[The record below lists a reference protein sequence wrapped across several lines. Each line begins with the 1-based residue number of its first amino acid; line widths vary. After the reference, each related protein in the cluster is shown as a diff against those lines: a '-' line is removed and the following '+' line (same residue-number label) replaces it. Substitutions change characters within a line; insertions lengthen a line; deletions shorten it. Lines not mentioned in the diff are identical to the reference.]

1 MYIKELEI
9 DNFKSCANKVT
20 IPFLPG
26 FTSIAGP
33 NGSGKSNIIDSILF
47 CLGFSTKKEIRAD
60 SLSDFVS
67 TYTKRDD
74 ASVKITFAD
83 EQTNTDMAIERR
95 IKKTNQGYISSYYLD
110 GKAASHMEILEKLLK
125 YNVSPDSYN
134 VVMQSEVTKITGYT
148 PWNRRKIIDDIAGVS
163 DFDRKIE
170 QATKELD
177 IVENRVKD
185 AGIILEEV
193 NIRLESLKGQREEAL
208 KYQKLKEEK
217 TKYESQIS
225 TVKYFDIK
233 NSLER
238 VHENILETNKDKKQK
253 ENELNKSQ
261 EQLDITKNKLQELSE
276 LVKQKGEDEQ
286 LKTKGQIE
294 ALKSDI
300 NTKKNA
306 IELIDKQ
313 VENNK
318 IAIENAKENIITIN
332 EQIDDAKLRIDN
344 KKDEIKSLEKNI
356 EHEKAELDEVFKKI
370 AATSDENDSNMQ
382 RRNDLR
388 KQLEDK
394 KDEETNILKEI
405 IPLEESVRRLTQDI
419 DTANDIINNFDKNN
433 EEKLIDKDKV
443 DVEIEELNKTLKDYE
458 IMQKN
463 AREDL
468 DKTKNS
474 IDEVNTNI
482 NLAYRAVSKL
492 EAQQQMANDF
502 INKAVDCV
510 MQADIDGVHA
520 PLAQLGKVE
529 GEYATA
535 LEIAMGGRMASV
547 VVEDEEVAGICID
560 VLKNAR
566 AGRATFLP
574 LNKIKRAPNNLKAPN
589 INGVIDFAI
598 NLIDFDETYRDA
610 FFHSLGETLVVE
622 DRNTAQKLIGKYRMV
637 DLEGTMYEKSAA
649 ITGGS
654 INQNRIRFSSSE
666 SNELDKALS
675 KLRDFQD
682 RAEKLDRRKK
692 EIEDKLD
699 RIRLDYSSTMSEV
712 NKKQMLQNNLASE
725 ISKAKDI
732 LEEKK
737 NFVEV
742 YSPELEENKK
752 KLDSLKK
759 NQVKQQEAITKIENE
774 IKEVEE
780 SIPENELKELDDLK
794 ESIDFQI
801 RKYNSDIIQANSDI
815 NNIKNEISF
824 KEQAI
829 EAQNAQIERLT
840 NDNKNFAID
849 KKLNLEQIEQIQG
862 KIDELSEK
870 VKEIDGKLKE
880 LQEERDKVQNEV
892 LELQNQKSNLTANLE
907 RLQENI
913 EALKGRRKDLE
924 IDLDVIRNELV
935 EAGYQ
940 VASLQPVDISTE
952 DLMKAIAK
960 IEKKIED
967 LGNVNM
973 MAIQEYDDVSTRQQE
988 LKEKIDTLSNERKE
1002 IMERMQGYEGM
1013 KRKSFLEAYEKINN
1027 NFKEICAELFDGT
1040 GSLVLENTI
1049 DPLAGGLTIKA
1060 QFRNKDEAKKLTG
1073 LSGGEKSLTA
1083 LAFVF
1088 AIQRYLP
1095 APFYALDEPDAS
1107 LDTIN
1112 VTKLAKMVQ
1121 KQSKNTQFIVVTHK
1135 KPMIESANRTIGV
1148 TQGNNGV
1155 TKITG
1160 IKLSDE

>member
-67 TYTKRDD
+67 YHTKRND
-74 ASVKITFAD
+74 ASVKIVFGD
-83 EQTNTDMAIERR
+83 EQNNSIMTVERK
-95 IKKTNQGYISSYYLD
+95 IKKTSQGYISTYYLD
-110 GKAASHMEILEKLLK
+110 GKTSSHMEILEKLLK

-148 PWNRRKIIDDIAGVS
+148 PWNRRKIIDDIAGIS

-177 IVENRVKD
+177 IVETRVKD
-185 AGIILEEV
+185 AGIILDEV

-253 ENELNKSQ
+253 ENELTKSQ
-261 EQLDITKNKLQELSE
+261 ESLETAKSKLQELSE

-306 IELIDKQ
+306 IDLIDKQ
-313 VENNK
+313 VENNEISVK
-318 IAIENAKENIITIN
+318 NAQENIITIN

-344 KKDEIKSLEKNI
+344 KKDEIKTLEKNI
-356 EHEKAELDEVFKKI
+356 KQEEAELNDVLKKI
-370 AATSDENDSNMQ
+370 EATNDENNTNIKK
-382 RRNDLR
+382 RTELR
-388 KQLEDK
+388 KNLEEIQDK
-394 KDEETNILKEI
+394 ETSIIKNI
-405 IPLEESVRRLTQDI
+405 IPLEEDVRRLNQDI
-419 DTANDIINNFDKNN
+419 SNAKDLIDNFDKNKN
-433 EEKLIDKDKV
+433 ERLIEKDKI
-443 DVEIEELNKTLKDYE
+443 DVQVEELEKTLKDYE

-468 DKTKNS
+468 DKNKNA
-474 IDEVNTNI
+474 IEENNTNI

-492 EAQQQMANDF
+492 ETQKQMASDF
-502 INKAVDCV
+502 INRAVDCI
-510 MQADIDGVHA
+510 MKADIDGVHA
-520 PLAQLGKVE
+520 PLAKLGTVQE
-529 GEYATA
+529 EYSTA
-535 LEIAMGGRMASV
+535 LEIAMGGRMASI
-547 VVEDEEVAGICID
+547 VVEDEDVAGVCID
-560 VLKNAR
+560 VLKSSG

-574 LNKIKRAPNNLKAPN
+574 LNKIKKAPNNLKAPN
-589 INGVIDFAI
+589 YNGVIDYAI

-622 DRNTAQKLIGKYRMV
+622 DRMTAQKLIGKYRMV
-637 DLEGTMYEKSAA
+637 VLDGSMYEKSAA

-666 SNELDKALS
+666 SNELDKAVA
-675 KLRDFQD
+675 KLREFQD
-682 RAEKLDRRKK
+682 KAERLDKK
-692 EIEDKLD
+692 KREIEDKLD
-699 RIRLDYSSTMSEV
+699 KIRQDYSVTLSDV
-712 NKKQMLQNNLASE
+712 NKKKMYRDNIALEL
-725 ISKAKDI
+725 SKAEEILKEKIEFVNENSNKLEESQKKLTELKESQSSVQKDI
-732 LEEKK
+732 EKIK
-737 NFVEV
+737 
-742 YSPELEENKK
+742 
-752 KLDSLKK
+752 
-759 NQVKQQEAITKIENE
+759 NE
-774 IKEVEE
+774 INEVES
-780 SIPENELKELDDLK
+780 SIPEDELSKLNELQD
-794 ESIDFQI
+794 SIDFQI
-801 RKYNSDIIQANSDI
+801 RKFKSDILVAEGA
-815 NNIKNEISF
+815 IKNIENEIDF
-824 KEQAI
+824 KKQSI
-829 EAQNAQIERLT
+829 EAQNIQIEKLK

-849 KKLNLEQIEQIQG
+849 KKLNLEQIDNIQE
-862 KIDELSEK
+862 KINELSKK
-870 VKEIDGKLKE
+870 VEEIDGKLKE

-892 LELQNQKSNLTANLE
+892 LELQNQKSNLTSNLE

-924 IDLDVIRNELV
+924 IDLDAIRNELV

-940 VASLQPVDISTE
+940 IASLQPVEISTE
-952 DLMKAIAK
+952 DLLKAIAK

-973 MAIQEYDDVSTRQQE
+973 MAIQEYDEVSSRQLE

-1002 IMERMQGYEGM
+1002 ILERMQGYEGL

-1040 GSLVLENTI
+1040 GSLVLENET
-1049 DPLAGGLTIKA
+1049 DPLAGGLSIKA